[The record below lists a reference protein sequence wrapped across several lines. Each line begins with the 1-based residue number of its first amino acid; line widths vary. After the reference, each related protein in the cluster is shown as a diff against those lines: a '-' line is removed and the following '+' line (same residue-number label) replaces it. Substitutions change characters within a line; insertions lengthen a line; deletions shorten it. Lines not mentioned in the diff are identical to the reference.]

1 MTVAEGG
8 GVKAVKKKFSDVYLP
23 ALKAN
28 WVLWPAVQLINFR
41 FMPLQFQIVSL
52 FVGERERG
60 LASFFANFWMI
71 AFCFGCRYR
80 VDCLSI
86 AYECF

>member
-8 GVKAVKKKFSDVYLP
+8 GVKAIKKKFNDVYLP

-41 FMPLQFQIVSL
+41 FMPLQFQIVSS
-52 FVGERERG
+52 VAEERVR
-60 LASFFANFWMI
+60 LLM
-71 AFCFGCRYR
+71 
-80 VDCLSI
+80 
-86 AYECF
+86 